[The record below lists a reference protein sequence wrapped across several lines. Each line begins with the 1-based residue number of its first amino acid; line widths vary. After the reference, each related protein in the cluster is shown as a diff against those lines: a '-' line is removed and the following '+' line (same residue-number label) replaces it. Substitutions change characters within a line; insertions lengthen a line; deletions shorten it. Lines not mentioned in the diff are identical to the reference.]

1 MENIL
6 KRRSVRKFD
15 SSKKI
20 TFETLKSLCKAGESA
35 PSARNQKSRSY
46 IIIDDKKLI
55 YELSKVSAGAKV
67 IEGCTAVIA
76 VLGKDPKT
84 LLTPLMQQQDLSCA
98 VENIL
103 LAATSMGIGSCY
115 IGIYPIEERVKDCNQ
130 LLEVKD
136 SSFTFA
142 LIALGYPKDFPA
154 FYEREKWSDDL
165 LHHNRY

>member
-67 IEGCTAVIA
+67 IEG
-76 VLGKDPKT
+76 VLLS
-84 LLTPLMQQQDLSCA
+84 LLF
-98 VENIL
+98 
-103 LAATSMGIGSCY
+103 
-115 IGIYPIEERVKDCNQ
+115 
-130 LLEVKD
+130 LEK
-136 SSFTFA
+136 
-142 LIALGYPKDFPA
+142 IQRPY
-154 FYEREKWSDDL
+154 
-165 LHHNRY
+165 

>member
-84 LLTPLMQQQDLSCA
+84 LFTPLMQQQDLSCA

-115 IGIYPIEERVKDCNQ
+115 IGIYQILECNQ

-136 SSFTFA
+136 SAFTFA
-142 LIALGYPKDFPA
+142 LIALGYPEDFPA

>member
-55 YELSKVSAGAKV
+55 Y
-67 IEGCTAVIA
+67 
-76 VLGKDPKT
+76 
-84 LLTPLMQQQDLSCA
+84 
-98 VENIL
+98 
-103 LAATSMGIGSCY
+103 
-115 IGIYPIEERVKDCNQ
+115 
-130 LLEVKD
+130 
-136 SSFTFA
+136 
-142 LIALGYPKDFPA
+142 
-154 FYEREKWSDDL
+154 
-165 LHHNRY
+165 